1 MKFKNDEEDCIIL
14 GLLVCFSCKDQPK
27 KGLGREG
34 NKATAVFFIDK
45 KRGVDLEDNTQINAL
60 KVYAD
65 VSADGTFKVLSF
77 CKPQSARVK
86 SYIYK
91 RVEAYTIRR
100 ELMEEAYIK
109 PGEQYL
115 ILRYQPDKI
124 K

>member
-1 MKFKNDEEDCIIL
+1 MKKIGLLL
-14 GLLVCFSCKDQPK
+14 GLLSCFSCGNQPK
-27 KGLGREG
+27 EQTKQGLGCEG
-34 NKATAVFFIDK
+34 HKATA
-45 KRGVDLEDNTQINAL
+45 AL

-77 CKPQSARVK
+77 CKPQSARIK

-115 ILRYQPDKI
+115 ILRYQPGKI